1 MVLFRQFQELSVH
14 RPPVFLF
21 CWVSTWP
28 KHKPPLHQIPT
39 TWSLNLS
46 IKSRQDSY
54 NMHAPLVYNLYYS
67 LIFFT
72 PKCTTR
78 CAVASRQIKLW
89 KWWVGDFLD
98 WSETQSD
105 LNSAITKVMFKY
117 DRRERMLPSHAL
129 SFTMIW
135 GFQWEEFSN

>member
-1 MVLFRQFQELSVH
+1 VCTDYRFFSSVGSLH
-14 RPPVFLF
+14 GR
-21 CWVSTWP
+21 STN
-28 KHKPPLHQIPT
+28 PLCTKSQHL
-39 TWSLNLS
+39 SLNLS

-54 NMHAPLVYNLYYS
+54 NMHAPLGYDLYYS
-67 LIFFT
+67 LISFT